1 MKRSC
6 ILAIAWLCAVCGAGR
21 ADAAQMVV
29 IGAYEAHYS
38 VVPTMFLT
46 PDVAARYGIIRG
58 RDRALLNVSI
68 IEPGQGPVSAG
79 VSGTV
84 QDLLGQ
90 RHDLEFREV
99 AEGEAVYYLAALR
112 FTDGEHL
119 KFAIEVETPEGD
131 RRALEFQQQVYEA
144 AP

>member
-6 ILAIAWLCAVCGAGR
+6 ILAIAWLFAVCGAGR
-21 ADAAQMVV
+21 ADADQMVV
-29 IGAYEAHYS
+29 IGTYEAHYS
-38 VVPTMFLT
+38 VVPTMFLK

-68 IEPGQGPVSAG
+68 IESGQGPVSAG

-90 RHDLEFREV
+90 RHELEFREF
-99 AEGEAVYYLAALR
+99 AEGDAVYYLAALR

-119 KFAIEVETPEGD
+119 KFALEVETPTGD
-131 RRALEFQQQVYEA
+131 GHTVQFQQQVYEA